1 MTEVDNKNAK
11 TSHLGNK
18 NIYFFTNVN
27 NVRRG

>member
-18 NIYFFTNVN
+18 NIFFTNVN